1 VAWGVL
7 CRAWLPSPFFSVMA
21 GCMRWYDLSM
31 FGQVDGKERERE
43 RQRESVEKKQIQ
55 KPSSSPPARPRKKK
69 KNVVQNITVSGFF
82 FFFWYFLLFC
92 KGTQKWITT
101 ILMQKF

>member
-1 VAWGVL
+1 
-7 CRAWLPSPFFSVMA
+7 
-21 GCMRWYDLSM
+21 M
-31 FGQVDGKERERE
+31 FGQVDGRERE
-43 RQRESVEKKQIQ
+43 RAWKKKIQ
-55 KPSSSPPARPRKKK
+55 KPSSSPTARPRKKK

-92 KGTQKWITT
+92 MGTQKWVTT